1 MPSGYCDRTCEL
13 CTHVMDVPQQKR
25 SNLSPRLAR
34 EGMFFGSESLD
45 DVDTKLRRAAAAT
58 PTLEPTPGPSLS
70 PRPTAT
76 PTRDVLEPTSGEC
89 NTVGACITTPNF
101 PDRYPDYAE
110 CTWTTITS
118 VIAQVKAF
126 DLENGFDNLFVT
138 NIDLGTQVFSGTE
151 GPAGAVIGAGETITF
166 KSDFGMSYSGFE
178 ICFVRVP
185 SLRNLLE
192 NNEVLIV
199 LKCNFKRYYLHDLI

>member
-1 MPSGYCDRTCEL
+1 
-13 CTHVMDVPQQKR
+13 
-25 SNLSPRLAR
+25 
-34 EGMFFGSESLD
+34 MFFGSGSLD

-76 PTRDVLEPTSGEC
+76 PTRDLLEPTSGEC

-101 PDRYPDYAE
+101 PGRYPDYAE

-199 LKCNFKRYYLHDLI
+199 LKCNFKTYYLHDLI